1 LEILQQNQN
10 AALSAKEMNA
20 KFATSSVVFDGAFG
34 KIDEFLGGITEHVGL
49 IKKDL
54 PYLLLI
60 KKDLPY

>member
-1 LEILQQNQN
+1 
-10 AALSAKEMNA
+10 MNA
-20 KFATSSVVFDGAFG
+20 KFATSSVVFDGAYG
-34 KIDEFLGGITEHVGL
+34 KIDEFLGDITEHVGL